1 MHHEVKPF
9 LKWAGGKTQIL
20 NQIEE
25 NFPKELKEG
34 KIKKYM
40 EPFVGGGAVLFYILQ
55 KHDFDEVVIND
66 INEDLILTYNVIK
79 NDVNKLIDE
88 LESLRENFLLL
99 DDDQR
104 KEFYY
109 NVRDEFNKKNNCNE
123 INEIKRVAQFIFLNK
138 TCFNGLYRVN
148 KKGEFNVPYGRYKNP
163 KIFDEKNL
171 KNASKLLKNVKILC
185 NSFEVIDDYVD
196 DETFVYFD
204 PPYKPLNKTSSFT
217 SYTKYNFDD
226 NDQIRLA
233 KFYKKLDKKGCKL
246 MLSNSD
252 NLEFFEKLYGGFNIK
267 KVIARRIINSKGNKR
282 GAIFELLILNY

>member
-282 GAIFELLILNY
+282 GEIFELLILNY